1 MARKLSEI
9 KELIETN
16 EKPFYHFLEEVID
29 TDVFNF
35 IELVSQRTDVFLFSG
50 IIRNY
55 FLKNSIIRDVDIVIE
70 SDDKIQ
76 SLLKKYEYRINSFGG
91 YKVRINNMEIDI
103 WRMDRTWA
111 INYHQTILNFDLEKY
126 IPNTAFFNFSAI
138 IYSINKKEFIYTKHF
153 LRFLRDKKMDAVYI
167 PNANDHLC
175 VVNSFYYS
183 DKYNLKF
190 SKNFSKIIIKIHSR
204 IDKDYSSV
212 QKKHFGEILY
222 NNLEIAERLQK
233 LNIDV
238 KTTS

>member
-1 MARKLSEI
+1 MAKKLSEI
-9 KELIETN
+9 KELIESR
-16 EKPFYHFLEEVID
+16 EIPFYHFLEEVID
-29 TDVFNF
+29 TNVFNF
-35 IELVSQRTDVFLFSG
+35 IELMSQKTNVYLFSG

-76 SLLKKYEYRINSFGG
+76 SLIKKYEYRINSFGG
-91 YKVRINNMEIDI
+91 YKVMINDMEIDI
-103 WRMDRTWA
+103 WRMDKTWA
-111 INYHQTILNFDLEKY
+111 INYHQTILNFDLDKY

-153 LRFLRDKKMDAVYI
+153 LRFLRDKKMDVVYI
-167 PNANDHLC
+167 PNANYHLC

-190 SKNFSKIIIKIHSR
+190 SKHLSEIIKKIHSR

-222 NNLEIAERLQK
+222 KNLEIEERLEK
-233 LNIDV
+233 LNTDI
-238 KTTS
+238 KPAS

>member
-1 MARKLSEI
+1 MARKLSKI
-9 KELIETN
+9 KELIESK

-35 IELVSQRTDVFLFSG
+35 IELLSQTTNVFLFSG

-55 FLKNSIIRDVDIVIE
+55 FLKNSTIRDVDIVIE
-70 SDDKIQ
+70 SDEGIQ
-76 SLLKKYEYRINSFGG
+76 SLLEKYEYRINSFGG
-91 YKVRINNMEIDI
+91 YKVMINRMEVDI
-103 WRMDRTWA
+103 WRMDKTWA
-111 INYHQTILNFDLEKY
+111 INHHQTILNFDLDKY
-126 IPNTAFFNFSAI
+126 LPNTAFFNFSAI

-153 LRFLRDKKMDAVYI
+153 LRFLRDKKMDVVYI
-167 PNANDHLC
+167 PNANYHLC

-190 SKNFSKIIIKIHSR
+190 SKKLSETIKKIHSR

-222 NNLEIAERLQK
+222 KNVEIDDRLQN
-233 LNIDV
+233 LNEDFNS
-238 KTTS
+238 TS

>member
-1 MARKLSEI
+1 MARKLAEI
-9 KELIETN
+9 TKLIESR

-35 IELVSQRTDVFLFSG
+35 IELMSQSTNVFLFSG

-55 FLKNSIIRDVDIVIE
+55 FLKNSTVRDVDIVIE

-76 SLLKKYEYRINSFGG
+76 SLIEKYEYRINSFGG
-91 YKVRINNMEIDI
+91 YKVMINGMEIDI
-103 WRMDRTWA
+103 WRMDKTWA
-111 INYHQTILNFDLEKY
+111 INYHQTILNFDLDKY

-153 LRFLRDKKMDAVYI
+153 LRFLRDKKMDVVYI
-167 PNANDHLC
+167 PNANYHLC

-183 DKYNLKF
+183 DKYHLKF
-190 SKNFSKIIIKIHSR
+190 SKNLSNIIKKLHSR

-212 QKKHFGEILY
+212 QEKHFGKILY
-222 NNLEIAERLQK
+222 KNSEIEERLQK
-233 LNIDV
+233 LNIGI
-238 KTTS
+238 KTT